1 MDSAVEGSPVI
12 SSRTGRVRRHA
23 RRQASADQEGFES
36 DTTKHQQEVADLMA
50 KNEALQREID
60 SMCHHDDREQ
70 LFRLVSKLDVEE
82 RARFGCR
89 ILEQA
94 VSEMS
99 REHANGQP
107 HGWHGRT
114 LEDVQAIRKSLL
126 LQITEMANRDAAE
139 VLQSK
144 APPQTPKSSNF
155 VTSLQGQLSEAV
167 AQHAT
172 RDPEWIKTDEHFS
185 SAVADALDLKPFT
198 EAALEMLEEV
208 GIDDANKIRLKDL
221 LRADQFDTHTTIVAR
236 RVAMQVCQAK
246 GLVAAGGGLEDTD
259 AKGLTALLRSAEQGN
274 RAEMWL
280 LLQAGADTR
289 KRTKE
294 GLAAV
299 HIASGKGDV
308 RCLQVTS
315 SATVPV

>member
-1 MDSAVEGSPVI
+1 
-12 SSRTGRVRRHA
+12 
-23 RRQASADQEGFES
+23 
-36 DTTKHQQEVADLMA
+36 MA

-221 LRADQFDTHTTIVAR
+221 LRADQFDTHTTIVRSLFSLSLFRLFLLQDVCVFLFGPTSKCTHAQLELTTRILLLGSSHEKQNVRKPR
-236 RVAMQVCQAK
+236 RCVV
-246 GLVAAGGGLEDTD
+246 
-259 AKGLTALLRSAEQGN
+259 RSAVGH
-274 RAEMWL
+274 
-280 LLQAGADTR
+280 G
-289 KRTKE
+289 
-294 GLAAV
+294 G
-299 HIASGKGDV
+299 V
-308 RCLQVTS
+308 RIEIL
-315 SATVPV
+315 